1 MEILSDVCP
10 LQVFKNMFH
19 PSGYFARF
27 CKTTVYCEK
36 YTHPSFSLLSAA
48 IIPDRYLH
56 NPLRWMPGEPYRW
69 RKFTWIICKTTS
81 LKDANGFF
89 HIYPCME
96 GRGIE
101 RQTKKPKTITA
112 NRKINR
118 TTTIFRFTA
127 KIRDEKGELKGHFS
141 LARSLQEPT
150 EHSQSIKKYFILFY
164 FDFLR

>member
-1 MEILSDVCP
+1 MVIRVGTDLKQQGRDTTHCLSWNMEILSDVCP

-36 YTHPSFSLLSAA
+36 YTHPSFSLLSAV
-48 IIPDRYLH
+48 IVPDRH
-56 NPLRWMPGEPYRW
+56 PRAPFRWMPGEPHGW
-69 RKFTWIICKTTS
+69 RKFTLIICKTTS

-112 NRKINR
+112 NRKINHS
-118 TTTIFRFTA
+118 TMIF
-127 KIRDEKGELKGHFS
+127 
-141 LARSLQEPT
+141 
-150 EHSQSIKKYFILFY
+150 
-164 FDFLR
+164 